1 MNNPRPEPA
10 DLLVRN
16 SYLVTVAADRRILT
30 NGAVAIKDGR
40 VIDVGRD
47 VELSANY
54 TAKRVI
60 DAAGAVVHPGFV
72 DTHIHLLYH
81 LLRWSTNDGGD
92 WNNSLPIHAEYATLV
107 AEETEYLAA

>member
-16 SYLVTVAADRRILT
+16 SYLVTVDADRRILT

-60 DAAGAVVHPGFV
+60 DAAGAVVPPGFV
-72 DTHIHLLYH
+72 DTHIHL
-81 LLRWSTNDGGD
+81 
-92 WNNSLPIHAEYATLV
+92 
-107 AEETEYLAA
+107 